1 MRLKHV
7 LVLAATLA
15 VLSMLSVSAM
25 AAGKTLMMATT
36 TSTDNTGL
44 LDYLAPQFQKDT
56 GITLK
61 WTATGTGKALK
72 LGETCDVDV
81 LLVHAPAAEK
91 KFVADGFGASRVEV
105 MYNDFVI
112 AGPAADPAKAKGKD
126 AVAALKA
133 IAAKG
138 APFISRG
145 DDSGTHKMEKSL
157 WEKAG
162 MAVPD
167 KDAWYV
173 SAGQGMLACL
183 TLAAEKG
190 GYVLTD
196 RGTWITYEA
205 SQGGK
210 APLSVLVEGDPLL
223 FNQYSV
229 LTLNPAKCPNVKH
242 DLAKKFS
249 DWLAS
254 KHGQE
259 LVAGFLLEGK
269 PLFVPNAK

>member
-1 MRLKHV
+1 MRKLRASMMLLLALV
-7 LVLAATLA
+7 LVGFAAQA
-15 VLSMLSVSAM
+15 PAEE
-25 AAGKTLMMATT
+25 LMMATT

-44 LDYLAPQFQKDT
+44 LDYLAPHFAKDT
-56 GITLK
+56 GVTLK

-81 LLVHAPAAEK
+81 LLVHAPAAEQ
-91 KFVADGFGASRVEV
+91 KFLADGFGDTRVEV

-112 AGPAADPAKAKGKD
+112 AGPVADPAGAKGHD
-126 AVAALKA
+126 AVAGLKA

-138 APFISRG
+138 AVFVSRG
-145 DDSGTHKMEKSL
+145 DDSGTHKMEKGL
-157 WEKAG
+157 WAKAG
-162 MAVPD
+162 LAVPD
-167 KDAWYV
+167 KDPWYV

-196 RGTWITYEA
+196 RGTWITYEVG
-205 SQGGK
+205 QGGK
-210 APLSVLVEGDPLL
+210 APLAVLVEGDPLL

-229 LTLNPAKCPNVKH
+229 LTLNKTKCPNVKH

-249 DWLAS
+249 DWMAS
-254 KHGQE
+254 KSTQKLIGDFKLQ
-259 LVAGFLLEGK
+259 GK
-269 PLFVPNAK
+269 ALFTPNAK